1 MSLTMTFL
9 KGVAIIG
16 IIGMMI
22 IALMAINYVMTR
34 NNLPNREGTDKLR
47 RQVDEDQEVIGRL
60 SVFYDFLV
68 RDFKPGKR
76 RRHRGKHHS
85 ATVDKG
91 R

>member
-1 MSLTMTFL
+1 MTFL

-16 IIGMMI
+16 IIGLMI
-22 IALMAINYVMTR
+22 IVLTAINYVMTR

-47 RQVDEDQEVIGRL
+47 RQVDEDQEVISRL

-76 RRHRGKHHS
+76 RRPHGKRHS
-85 ATVDKG
+85 PTANKG